1 MRSHDRRLGSTGRV
15 AHMEN
20 MNPEVPQIFDR
31 HAVRLHRDRAAT
43 HMADVRPVL
52 AEAAARLLDRLDD
65 VTRGF
70 GTALDIGGRGVVAPA
85 LRARGIAT
93 VEGDLSPD
101 LCGRDD
107 GPAVCMDGEWLP
119 FAPHSFDLVVACLSL
134 HWVNDL
140 PGLLA
145 QVRRIL
151 VPDGL
156 FLACM
161 PVLPTLGGLRHALLE
176 AEMARRGGVSPRISP
191 FPGLRDCAG
200 LLQRAGFAL
209 PVADSDVIHL
219 SYRTPMGLLADL
231 RHGGETNALC
241 QRARGLTHPALLADA
256 LARLPLEPDG
266 SLMQDL
272 HVAMMTGWSPAP
284 TQPQPLRPGQFT
296 TSLEDALRGE
306 TWHDAAFSRR

>member
-1 MRSHDRRLGSTGRV
+1 MRSHDRGLGSGGTW
-15 AHMEN
+15 AHIMT
-20 MNPEVPQIFDR
+20 MNAEVPQIFDR
-31 HAVRLHRDRAAT
+31 HAVRLHRDRAAAR
-43 HMADVRPVL
+43 MVDIRPIV
-52 AEAAARLLDRLDD
+52 AEAATRLLDRLDD
-65 VTRGF
+65 VTRSF
-70 GTALDIGGRGVVAPA
+70 GTALDVGGRGVVAPA

-93 VEGDLSPD
+93 VATDLSPR
-101 LCGRDD
+101 LCGQDS

-176 AEMARRGGVSPRISP
+176 AEMARRGGVSPRVSP

-209 PVADSDVIHL
+209 PVADADVIHL
-219 SYRTPMGLLADL
+219 SYRTPFGLLDDL
-231 RHGGETNALC
+231 RHGGETNALR
-241 QRARGLTHPALLADA
+241 QRMRGLTHPGLLADA
-256 LARLPLEPDG
+256 LGRLPLAEDG
-266 SLMQDL
+266 SLAQDL

-284 TQPQPLRPGQFT
+284 TQPQPLQPGQFSI
-296 TSLEDALRGE
+296 SLEDALRRGNP
-306 TWHDAAFSRR
+306 

>member
-1 MRSHDRRLGSTGRV
+1 MRSHDRRLGSAGPR
-15 AHMEN
+15 AHIRTMTT
-20 MNPEVPQIFDR
+20 EVPQIFDR
-31 HAVRLHRDRAAT
+31 HAVRVHRDRAAT
-43 HMADVRPVL
+43 TMATVRPIL

-65 VTRGF
+65 VTRSF
-70 GTALDIGGRGVVAPA
+70 GTALDIGGRGAVAPA

-93 VEGDLSPD
+93 VAADLSPR
-101 LCGRDD
+101 LCACDD
-107 GPAVCMDGEWLP
+107 GPAICMDGEWLP
-119 FAPHSFDLVVACLSL
+119 FAANSFDLVVACLSL
-134 HWVNDL
+134 HGVNDL

-176 AEMARRGGVSPRISP
+176 AETARRGGVSPRVSP
-191 FPGLRDCAG
+191 FPGLRECAG

-209 PVADSDVIHL
+209 PVADADVIHL

-231 RHGGETNALC
+231 RHAGETNALR

-256 LARLPLEPDG
+256 LARLPLEADG
-266 SLMQDL
+266 SLTQDL

-284 TQPQPLRPGQFT
+284 TQPQPLQPGQFSV
-296 TSLEDALRGE
+296 SLEQALRGKP
-306 TWHDAAFSRR
+306 